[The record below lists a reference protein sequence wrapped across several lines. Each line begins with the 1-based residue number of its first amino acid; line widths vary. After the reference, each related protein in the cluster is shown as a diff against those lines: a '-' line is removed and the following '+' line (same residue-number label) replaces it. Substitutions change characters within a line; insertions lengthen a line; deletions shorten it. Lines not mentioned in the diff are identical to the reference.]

1 MPETF
6 ALLAKVECIGF
17 APCLRARAVP
27 STVSY
32 SQMQKPKPKLSLKF
46 MQRARAL
53 CVCVW
58 NTYNDS
64 HPAGRGTPS
73 SYIRPAAVM
82 HARMHVTHGRTSGH
96 IASVSPSVSR
106 KRTVS
111 RSGSPFPA
119 RPHSCTNQ
127 LRYISESFG
136 KAQTMRAI
144 IDATPPHAPSRVR
157 YCLGVTGS
165 IL

>member
-1 MPETF
+1 MIS
-6 ALLAKVECIGF
+6 LLA
-17 APCLRARAVP
+17 ALSSVP
-27 STVSY
+27 ALPVSA
-32 SQMQKPKPKLSLKF
+32 SPESATITSGGIFTDTSGKPVHAHGAGIILP
-46 MQRARAL
+46 
-53 CVCVW
+53 
-58 NTYNDS
+58 DS
-64 HPAGRGTPS
+64 HPAGHGTPS

-96 IASVSPSVSR
+96 IASVSPSRLQKTYSFAQRLAV
-106 KRTVS
+106 
-111 RSGSPFPA
+111 PA

-144 IDATPPHAPSRVR
+144 IDATPPHAPSRIR